1 MAQLRARRQAVPT
14 RLGPPKGAGL
24 RGAAARRCRR
34 RLTRRRARP
43 QLLCITIPPDQAE
56 YDAARPAAVRPAA
69 CSVNGPL
76 LPPGPRPAARRLLA
90 AHAAERVA
98 SLVGLSSPRGRVEFG
113 WGKTGRLGR
122 ARRAGPEAGG
132 SARASGAGACNAC
145 GPLRTAG

>member
-1 MAQLRARRQAVPT
+1 M
-14 RLGPPKGAGL
+14 

-98 SLVGLSSPRGRVEFG
+98 SLVGLAASRAGRV
-113 WGKTGRLGR
+113 RLGPDR
-122 ARRAGPEAGG
+122 SSWPGPPGRAGGG
-132 SARASGAGACNAC
+132 GFGTCVGCWR
-145 GPLRTAG
+145 L